1 MWDDETL
8 FKIPKIYLTYR
19 IVNLEMID
27 VDEDT
32 ILQNL
37 MNTILLVAM
46 DDGEITED
54 ELAILKQ
61 VKLDVKSL
69 RMKLMEIGSL
79 LMEFIAVTYQAVI
92 LYH

>member
-1 MWDDETL
+1 
-8 FKIPKIYLTYR
+8 
-19 IVNLEMID
+19 MID